1 MLDLERAW
9 NIQGT
14 AGSSVTVAVLRTVA
28 RDPLRRAPAGT
39 ATGDF
44 AGPDDNADATSAGFL
59 LRAWAEVRVMT

>member
-28 RDPLRRAPAGT
+28 RDPLRRGAGWYRYRRLCRP
-39 ATGDF
+39 G
-44 AGPDDNADATSAGFL
+44 
-59 LRAWAEVRVMT
+59 